1 MATSWV
7 EVCNLALTALGSQPI
22 TAFPPTDDSQAAK
35 LAQACYQMLA
45 DEVLSAADFACAETR
60 QALNADTTA
69 PEDPEWTYQF
79 QLPIDCLH
87 VRGVSPAT
95 DYVRSGNMLLCNE
108 VSITLVYTRKLTDPT
123 LLDSHVGSAIA
134 ARIAM
139 HLAPKIV
146 QKMDFTRMMIA
157 AYDRA
162 LLEARMADAKG
173 KRKVSGSGRTANV
186 LLDQRVEEIG

>member
-7 EVCNLALTALGSQPI
+7 EVCNLAL